1 MNNESAKTYLRRIR
15 QEQREILLLME
26 QRERLRFSLYGRAI
40 QYDQDKIQSSPV
52 DTLSERLAEICDM
65 DDLIV
70 EHVKKMDARTVEAF
84 KVIIQI
90 DEPTSRMLLELYY
103 LSLNKDGRLYSWDDI
118 ADELDC
124 SRKYLLNILHPHA
137 LELFDSYRNMDKY
150 G

>member
-1 MNNESAKTYLRRIR
+1 MEPAKTYLRRIR

-40 QYDQDKIQSSPV
+40 RYDQDKIQSSPV
-52 DTLSERLAEICDM
+52 DTLGERLAEICDM

-70 EHVKKMDARTVEAF
+70 EHVKEMDARSVEAF
-84 KVIIQI
+84 RIIMDI
-90 DEPTSRMLLELYY
+90 DEPNSRMLLELYY

-124 SRKYLLNILHPHA
+124 SRKYLLNNLHPRA
-137 LELFDSYRNMDKY
+137 LELFEAHRAEC